1 MLKFTTLILVALTL
15 VRDGAVRANELI
27 VSPGNTV
34 YFIDPEKGDDANPA
48 GMPWR
53 TFARINSR
61 RLAAG
66 DTVVIAPG
74 RHTVTLRP
82 VGDGSAEHPVTF
94 RFRPGVHTIG
104 GEHIL
109 RLPLFVSN
117 SQDST
122 EAKPVGLCF
131 RDLRH
136 VRVEGCGV
144 TGAGKT
150 TLLFDGRMVQ
160 VLNERVEN
168 ITFSGLVFDLKRP
181 TVSEFR
187 ALETGPGWALIQVA
201 EGSDYAVE
209 NGRFFWRGDWG
220 RGRLLCQQAVP
231 VEGRAWRASVPRGW
245 RSEGQVEAVAT
256 DLGERRVRLEFPGGE
271 AGLEAGRHYQFR
283 HATRDSVG
291 VHNTRSKDIVFRDC
305 DFYALTNMGFVSQF
319 TENITYQRVNV
330 APPAGSRRTCAAWA
344 DIFQFSNCRGDLLVE
359 DCRLSGMQDDAIN
372 VHGTHLRIV
381 ARPADDQLTVRFM
394 HPQTYGFAAFAPG
407 DEVAVISHASL
418 REYAGNPRR
427 KVSVVTRLTDK
438 DWLLTLDGPAPAF
451 EPDDVVDN
459 ITWHP
464 NLTARRNHVSLS
476 PVRGFLITTRG
487 RVVVEDNVFKR
498 CAMPAILVENDAE
511 GWFESG
517 PVRDL
522 LIRRNRFVGSGI
534 TISPH
539 TKTSSPDAPVHE
551 NIRIVDNVFE
561 ALGGSEAAVTARG
574 VAGLVVTG
582 NVIRPG
588 PWSVKIDPSC
598 ADARVENNQRST
610 DGATQ

>member
-1 MLKFTTLILVALTL
+1 MHKTLSFLLGVLLLAPFGVLPAGTL
-15 VRDGAVRANELI
+15 A
-27 VSPGNTV
+27 VSPGDTIYTV
-34 YFIDPEKGDDANPA
+34 DPEKGDDANPA
-48 GMPWR
+48 GKPWR
-53 TFARINSR
+53 TFVRINAL

-74 RHTVTLRP
+74 CHEVTLAPSGAGLPER
-82 VGDGSAEHPVTF
+82 PVTF
-94 RFRPGVHTIG
+94 RFLPGVHTIG
-104 GEHIL
+104 GQNLL

-122 EAKPVGLCF
+122 DAKPVGLCF

-136 VRVEGCGV
+136 VRVEGGGV
-144 TGAGKT
+144 NGTGKT
-150 TLLFDGRMVQ
+150 TILYDGRMVQ
-160 VLNERVEN
+160 VLNEQVED

-187 ALETGPGWALIQVA
+187 ALEAGPGWALIQVA

-220 RGRLLCQQAVP
+220 RGHLLCQQAVP

-245 RSEGQVEAVAT
+245 RSEGQVEAAAT

-271 AGLEAGRHYQFR
+271 AGLEAGRQYQFR

-291 VHNTRSKDIVFRDC
+291 VHNARSKDVVFRDC

-330 APPAGSRRTCAAWA
+330 APPAGSLRTCAAWA

-381 ARPADDQLTVRFM
+381 GRPADDQLTVRFM
-394 HPQTYGFAAFAPG
+394 HKQTYGFAAFAPG

-427 KVSVVTRLTDK
+427 KVTAIARITDK

-451 EPDDVVDN
+451 ERDDVVDN

-487 RVVVEDNVFKR
+487 RVVVEDNVFER

-539 TKTSSPDAPVHE
+539 TKTSSPGAPVHE
-551 NIRIVDNVFE
+551 NIRIVENIFE
-561 ALGGSEAAVTARG
+561 ALRDGTAAVTARG
-574 VAGLVVTG
+574 VSGLEVTG
-582 NVIRPG
+582 NVVRSG
-588 PWSVKIDPSC
+588 PWVVRIDPSC
-598 ADARVENNQRST
+598 ADARIENNVSSQ
-610 DGATQ
+610 